1 MSAPPVEYEYI
12 HGVEH
17 LSDYRKGGY
26 HLVHINHRLDKRYGI
41 VYKLGHGAFS
51 TAWLAVDEKTAK
63 YVAIKLST
71 AKADRNEVDILSQI
85 TQSTSSCSTGQDK
98 SSLLPVVLDR
108 FQVRGP
114 NGTHTCLVTL
124 PARCSLRDAKE
135 ASGSSLF
142 QLDVARSLAGQ
153 LAIAVSLVHA
163 TGYAHGDLHLG
174 NILLQLPSSLNAFSI
189 EQLYERYGKPEQ
201 EPVYGWAYQA
211 TMSPQAR
218 PI

>member
-114 NGTHTCLVTL
+114 NGTHTCL
-124 PARCSLRDAKE
+124 
-135 ASGSSLF
+135 
-142 QLDVARSLAGQ
+142 LDVARSLAGQ

-189 EQLYERYGKPEQ
+189 EQL
-201 EPVYGWAYQA
+201 
-211 TMSPQAR
+211 SN
-218 PI
+218 